1 MKNLIFSFAALL
13 GLAGLTTTSTFA
25 QDAEQPN
32 TYLMI
37 DYMKVKD
44 GQFANYETLE
54 GIWKKIHKA
63 RIEAGMSEGWYF
75 FGVAS
80 PRGANTEYDYV
91 TINRFS
97 GEEQLA
103 AVYESPSFIPEGAEK
118 LLNEKERA
126 MVQKTEEFRDIVKSE
141 VWRAVDVAFAE
152 DFLEAKVQVFNF
164 FSIKEGHTSAE
175 HQKMER
181 DIWLPVHKA
190 RVDDGAMK
198 GWASLTMMMP
208 YGTEQAYQ
216 DATIDVYKDMK
227 QFMSPQNVPDYF
239 KKVHP
244 GKDTDTMINKIFDV
258 AEIMRGEVRMRLDH
272 IE

>member
-1 MKNLIFSFAALL
+1 MKNLIFSLSTVLL
-13 GLAGLTTTSTFA
+13 LVCLSTSSTFA
-25 QDAEQPN
+25 QEADQPN

-37 DYMKVKD
+37 DYMKIKD

-80 PRGANTEYDYV
+80 PRGANAEYDYV

-103 AVYESPSFIPEGAEK
+103 AAFESESFIPDGADK
-118 LLNEKERA
+118 LLNEKEKA
-126 MVQKTEEFRDIVKSE
+126 MVQKTGEFRDIVKSE

-164 FSIKEGHTSAE
+164 FSMKEGHTSTE
-175 HQKMER
+175 HQKLER
-181 DIWLPVHKA
+181 EIWLPVHKA
-190 RVDDGAMK
+190 RVDAGAMK
-198 GWASLTMMMP
+198 GWASLTMVMP

-216 DATIDVYKDMK
+216 DATIDIYKDMK
-227 QFMSPQNVPDYF
+227 QFMSPHKMTEYF

-244 GKDTDTMINKIFDV
+244 GKDPNAMINKIFDV
-258 AEIMRGEVRMRLDH
+258 TEIMRGEVRLRLDH
-272 IE
+272 VE